1 MRLVKV
7 TYVPAQASLESVV
20 SALRP
25 DVVGVAVRCPARVR
39 LDGAWLVPTAT
50 TLEIADDREGLERWP
65 TWEDQMLAERAE
77 KERERAERLDVE
89 QRLAQ
94 LERKFGV

>member
-1 MRLVKV
+1 
-7 TYVPAQASLESVV
+7 
-20 SALRP
+20 
-25 DVVGVAVRCPARVR
+25 
-39 LDGAWLVPTAT
+39 VPTQT

-77 KERERAERLDVE
+77 KERERAEKERERAARLDVE

-94 LERKFGV
+94 LERKLGG